1 MRSAISA
8 VLVALLFILTSC
20 TAESAEGI
28 FDYQKSLSKVEGTLS
43 RGGETYGVILSF
55 EKDEGGTNNLT
66 SIELTSPETLSG
78 FIFERTAEGIRIST
92 GKVSLLK
99 GSFETKKIFEAE
111 KMFTLSAEDIVSI
124 KTDEDGNTVTTGEN
138 GSYKWK
144 VHTAKDG
151 LPARITVSDGN
162 GESTLEIKSIKSN
175 KNK

>member
-20 TAESAEGI
+20 RAESSEGI
-28 FDYQKSLSKVEGTLS
+28 FDYQKSLSRVEGTLS

-55 EKDEGGTNNLT
+55 EKDEGGMNDLT
-66 SIELTSPETLSG
+66 SIELTSPKTLSG
-78 FIFERTAEGIRIST
+78 FIFERTAEGIRVST

-99 GSFETKKIFEAE
+99 GSFEAEKIFDTE

-124 KTDEDGNTVTTGEN
+124 KTDEGGDTVATGEN

-144 VHTAKDG
+144 VHTAKNGD
-151 LPARITVSDGN
+151 AKEIIISDGS
-162 GESTLEIKSIKSN
+162 GETALEIKSIVYQKM
-175 KNK
+175 K